1 VENGVAER
9 AGSEGVTAS
18 PARFRRALLVSV
30 AVAVIV
36 AVDQATKSIA
46 VARWTDAP
54 LELVGKT
61 IAFSVT
67 RNSGSAFS
75 RFQNLTPLLALG
87 AIVVAIVLA
96 RAARTESDRITL
108 CALVLLLGGALGNLS
123 DRFFRAPSFLHGSVV
138 DFVKVGSFPVF
149 NVADS
154 CVTVGATLLIVR
166 GLFPPRAE
174 TAGDTAPDAATDAAG
189 EG

>member
-1 VENGVAER
+1 V
-9 AGSEGVTAS
+9 
-18 PARFRRALLVSV
+18 VSL

-46 VARWTDAP
+46 VARWSEKP
-54 LELVGKT
+54 LELVGTT
-61 IAFSVT
+61 ITFSVT

-87 AIVVAIVLA
+87 AIVVAFVLA
-96 RAARTESDRITL
+96 RAARTETDGITL

-123 DRFFRAPSFLHGSVV
+123 DRFVRAPSFLHGSVV

-154 CVTVGATLLIVR
+154 CVTIGATLLILR
-166 GLFPPRAE
+166 GLFPPRVE
-174 TAGDTAPDAATDAAG
+174 TPSDDTSDGASDTASDTAS

>member
-1 VENGVAER
+1 M
-9 AGSEGVTAS
+9 TAS
-18 PARFRRALLVSV
+18 PAHPRRALWVSV

-36 AVDQATKSIA
+36 AADQATKSVA
-46 VARWTDAP
+46 VARWSDAP
-54 LELVGKT
+54 LEVVGKA
-61 IAFSVT
+61 IEFSVT

-96 RAARTESDRITL
+96 RAARTESDRVTL

-166 GLFPPRAE
+166 GLFPPHV
-174 TAGDTAPDAATDAAG
+174 DTVTDPVDDAAS

>member
-9 AGSEGVTAS
+9 AGSAGVTAPPS
-18 PARFRRALLVSV
+18 RRRRATVV
-30 AVAVIV
+30 AVAVAAIV
-36 AVDQATKSIA
+36 AADQATKSIA
-46 VARWTDAP
+46 VAHWTTAP
-54 LELVGKT
+54 LKIVGET
-61 IAFSVT
+61 IEFSVT

-87 AIVVAIVLA
+87 AIVVAFVLA
-96 RAARTESDRITL
+96 RAARTETDRITL
-108 CALVLLLGGALGNLS
+108 CALVLLLGGALGNLA

-166 GLFPPRAE
+166 GLFPPRVE
-174 TAGDTAPDAATDAAG
+174 TPSDTAG